1 MLTVVATLFEPK
13 SGAQKTKFS
22 KKAKLLNSTL
32 NATQANIK
40 IRLVPLR
47 AHIDQMARHT
57 HRGHRELT
65 LSLGQSYN
73 SLHPEITTL
82 NNYRRTKLVR
92 YTTH

>member
-1 MLTVVATLFEPK
+1 
-13 SGAQKTKFS
+13 
-22 KKAKLLNSTL
+22 
-32 NATQANIK
+32 
-40 IRLVPLR
+40 
-47 AHIDQMARHT
+47 MARHT